1 MKDAY
6 YFSHDGNARNDPKIR
21 IIRAT
26 YGWKGY
32 GWFWCIVENMR
43 EQKGYKLDFNNK
55 ANYSSLVLELN
66 LEAGELDKFITDC
79 VDVGLFKFDGN
90 FLYSESLLTRLE
102 KLETIREKRRE
113 AIKKRWEN
121 QQPDT
126 KVSKSDTNV
135 SVSDTNVIQMNQ
147 KNIQSKEEYSKVKK
161 SIVKKSN
168 IIDNAEPADD
178 DDDLTPPDFKQH
190 KKLLSTW
197 ISAKKTHPSDIEFN
211 ALIDLAKQYGEME
224 TRQAIAEAGKCKGDD
239 FSVKYVTAI
248 LKNQKNGT
256 TKGEKN
262 NGTYTG
268 FNQEE
273 YERSAKEY
281 QELINAK
288 RAAQRN

>member
-1 MKDAY
+1 MKYY
-6 YFSHDGNARNDPKIR
+6 YFSHDSNAYYDRKIVAMR
-21 IIRAT
+21 T
-26 YGWKGY
+26 KYGVSGY
-32 GWFWCIVENMR
+32 GFYWYLVEQMR
-43 EQKGYKLDFNNK
+43 NEPDYRLPVNDEFFVN
-55 ANYSSLVLELN
+55 SLVKEFS
-66 LEAGELDKFITDC
+66 EIPVMEYITDC
-79 VDVGLFKFDGN
+79 VKIGLFILEDGKL
-90 FLYSESLLTRLE
+90 FSESFIDRMNLMEKKLQIKRENGRLGGRPKTESKPKPNLKKPKPNLT
-102 KLETIREKRRE
+102 ETKSQFAENLTE
-113 AIKKRWEN
+113 PNIKEN
-121 QQPDT
+121 
-126 KVSKSDTNV
+126 
-135 SVSDTNVIQMNQ
+135 I
-147 KNIQSKEEYSKVKK
+147 NINNG
-161 SIVKKSN
+161 IN
-168 IIDNAEPADD
+168 TIIISDD

-197 ISAKKTHPSDIEFN
+197 ISAKKTHPTDIEFN

-256 TKGEKN
+256 IKGEKN